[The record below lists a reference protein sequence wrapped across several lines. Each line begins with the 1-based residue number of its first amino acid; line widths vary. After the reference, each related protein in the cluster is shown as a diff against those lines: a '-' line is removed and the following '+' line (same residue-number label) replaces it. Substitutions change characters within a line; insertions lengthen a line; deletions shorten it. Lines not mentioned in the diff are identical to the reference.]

1 MPAVLRACLQF
12 EFPAPA
18 QRGRGCENRVA
29 TAAFKMK
36 SPSPRQRANPAAS
49 RATISAAL
57 PGRARVAFCPA
68 QKGEYS

>member
-1 MPAVLRACLQF
+1 MPVVLRACLPF
-12 EFPAPA
+12 EFPYENP
-18 QRGRGCENRVA
+18 GKTCENRVA

-36 SPSPRQRANPAAS
+36 FPSPRQRANPTAS
-49 RATISAAL
+49 HATISAAL